1 MVSEDNL
8 VAKITR
14 ALRSEARGEKGARL
28 RLGIGDDA
36 AIIAPSAGSEW
47 VLSCDAFLEGV
58 HFLTQTDPP
67 DSVGYKSLV
76 RATSD
81 LAAMGA
87 APRFFLF
94 TLALPPGRT
103 GKWFDQFLAGMRRA
117 SRSLGIKVAGGDTT
131 SNPQISISITVIGE
145 VSRGE
150 AVKRSRARPGDLI
163 YVTGRL
169 GRAALGLAL
178 LQGAWVAANKP
189 RNWSSCTSIRGFG
202 SNWEHGSRSIGSR
215 RP

>member
-1 MVSEDNL
+1 MITEDNL
-8 VAKITR
+8 VAKIAR
-14 ALRSEARGEKGARL
+14 ALGSGPRGGNRAKL

-36 AIIAPSAGSEW
+36 AILAPSANADW

-87 APRFFLF
+87 TPRFFLL
-94 TLALPPGRT
+94 TLALPPRHT
-103 GKWFDQFLAGMRRA
+103 GKWFDQFLVGMRRA
-117 SRSLGIKVAGGDTT
+117 SRLTGN
-131 SNPQISISITVIGE
+131 SNCRGRHHFQSSDFDQHYRDRRNRAQDRAIT
-145 VSRGE
+145 
-150 AVKRSRARPGDLI
+150 RSGARPGDLI

-169 GRAALGLAL
+169 GRAALGLELIQRGLGRA
-178 LQGAWVAANKP
+178 KP
-189 RNWSSCTSIRGFG
+189 SRN
-202 SNWEHGSRSIGSR
+202 
-215 RP
+215 